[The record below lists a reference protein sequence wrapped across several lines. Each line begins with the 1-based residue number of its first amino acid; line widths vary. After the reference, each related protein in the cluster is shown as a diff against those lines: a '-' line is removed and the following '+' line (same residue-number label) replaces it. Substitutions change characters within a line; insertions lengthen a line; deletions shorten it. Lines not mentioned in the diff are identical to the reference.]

1 MRSRRVVDIL
11 RRYRKSAGRSAVPTG
26 ALRAVAGEPL
36 VKGQGPVNTLNA
48 GNACSARPPGAC
60 SPRRNLCQA
69 RRHTAKDS
77 AAGMCRALGPPMLA
91 RGPGA
96 EREPRRR
103 A

>member
-36 VKGQGPVNTLNA
+36 VGTGSGQHTQCGQRVF
-48 GNACSARPPGAC
+48 R
-60 SPRRNLCQA
+60 QA
-69 RRHTAKDS
+69 
-77 AAGMCRALGPPMLA
+77 A
-91 RGPGA
+91 RGVQA
-96 EREPRRR
+96 T